1 MIYYLNVDAN
11 SGFRER
17 TVYRVFIVTER
28 DLERGSI
35 PWAVDAEG
43 ISYDAGTE
51 LNLDGSGHGDLVV
64 RPDAVLLDTDGL
76 SGEEAR
82 KWSDHCQEA
91 GLPIVAVVSAEHL
104 TEYDPFLDL
113 DDFILQPFR
122 PKELLARLDRAIF
135 RMNGPQNRNLLR
147 TGDLIIDT
155 ERYEV
160 RLGGKRVVLTYK
172 EYQLLVLLA
181 SNPGKVYK
189 RDRLLSEI
197 WGYDYFGG
205 TRTVDVH
212 IRRLRS
218 KIEDSSHSFIE
229 TIWNV
234 GYRFKAVP

>member
-1 MIYYLNVDAN
+1 M
-11 SGFRER
+11 
-17 TVYRVFIVTER
+17 
-28 DLERGSI
+28 
-35 PWAVDAEG
+35 DAEG